1 MSNTSQTLD
10 KIVQMSKQLPKS
22 DRLRLISLLSEDI
35 RIELDREIEPID
47 ILTTAGLGAEV
58 WRNVDVN
65 AYLAQER
72 SDWES

>member
-1 MSNTSQTLD
+1 
-10 KIVQMSKQLPKS
+10 MSKQLPKS